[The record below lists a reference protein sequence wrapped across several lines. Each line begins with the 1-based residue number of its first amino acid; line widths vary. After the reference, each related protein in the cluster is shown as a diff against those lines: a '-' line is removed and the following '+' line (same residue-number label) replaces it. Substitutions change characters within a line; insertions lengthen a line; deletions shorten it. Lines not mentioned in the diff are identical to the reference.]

1 MQIHVYLRLRNFI
14 RLAHKISIKI
24 GRERGKAMTEE
35 QVQIPGEVTQLLDQW
50 QKGDKEAFQQ
60 VIEKV
65 YVDLRKLAR
74 QFIRGQGS
82 RFTMDAT
89 GLVHELYAKMV
100 GQEKLAFENRGH
112 FLWFASHLMRQI
124 VVDYVRANSA
134 VKRGGRF
141 NQVDLEDLSQ
151 IPGRADMDAAMLLS
165 LDKALKK
172 LAVFDSRQSQV
183 VTMHFFAGL
192 TLEEIGEVLNL
203 SLSTIRRDWR
213 IAKKW
218 LATEL
223 MREPS

>member
-1 MQIHVYLRLRNFI
+1 
-14 RLAHKISIKI
+14 
-24 GRERGKAMTEE
+24 MTEE